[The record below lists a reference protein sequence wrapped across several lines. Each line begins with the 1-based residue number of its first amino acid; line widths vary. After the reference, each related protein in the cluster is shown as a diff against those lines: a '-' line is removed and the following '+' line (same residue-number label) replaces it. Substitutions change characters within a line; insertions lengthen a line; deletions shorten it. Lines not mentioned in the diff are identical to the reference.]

1 METKTYKTWCGSTV
15 FLLSYPIV
23 PFTGGGC
30 PVIVVVILWLTGV
43 KLQGFGAT
51 PNR

>member
-15 FLLSYPIV
+15 FLLSYTIV